1 MRFQVLGPLDVTGPD
16 GSVRVTGR
24 GRRAL
29 LAMLL
34 LHAGRP
40 LTLPALV
47 DGIWAES
54 PPRSAVA
61 NIRTYVCDI
70 RRLLRRAG
78 DSPARLASISVG
90 YRLDVGP
97 DELDLLRF
105 RQLQADGWR
114 AVRRRDPDR
123 AADRFGHAL
132 RLWRGHALEDV
143 TGLGPAVAAHLVSL
157 DEQHWAIAASW
168 IDARLAL
175 GDHHELIPVLRRMVA
190 ERPLHEQT
198 RGQLMT
204 ALHVAGRTAD
214 ALAAFREARRM
225 AIEELGVEPGPDL
238 QQVHAA
244 ILSGEPLPAWRFGAA
259 TLDRGTVLTG
269 FPVRTTA
276 APGPGPAQAA
286 VYSPCMPPYQHRAIE
301 WPAGG
306 HGGVTGHSPVPR

>member
-1 MRFQVLGPLDVTGPD
+1 VRFEVHGPLDVTGQD
-16 GSVRVTGR
+16 GSIRVAGR

-40 LTLPALV
+40 LTLSALV

-61 NIRTYVCDI
+61 NIRTYVCDV
-70 RRLLRRAG
+70 RRMLQRVG
-78 DSPARLASISVG
+78 DSPARLAAIPVG
-90 YRLDVGP
+90 YRFDVGQ

-114 AVRRRDPDR
+114 AVRRHDARR
-123 AADRFGHAL
+123 AAARFGRAL
-132 RLWRGHALEDV
+132 RLWRGHALEDI
-143 TGLGPAVAAHLVSL
+143 TGLGAAVAAHLVSL
-157 DEQHWAIAASW
+157 EEQRLAVATSW
-168 IDARLAL
+168 VDARLAL
-175 GDHHELIPVLRRMVA
+175 GHHHELVPVLRRMVA
-190 ERPLHEQT
+190 DRPLNEQT

-214 ALAAFREARRM
+214 ALAAFREARRL
-225 AIEELGVEPGPDL
+225 ATEELGIEPGHDL

-244 ILSGEPLPAWRFGAA
+244 ILTGGPLPVRRFGTA
-259 TLDRGTVLTG
+259 T
-269 FPVRTTA
+269 
-276 APGPGPAQAA
+276 PGPGAVAGARAATAAGGQAGRAQGV
-286 VYSPCMPPYQHRAIE
+286 VYLPCMPPYQHRANE

-306 HGGVTGHSPVPR
+306 HG